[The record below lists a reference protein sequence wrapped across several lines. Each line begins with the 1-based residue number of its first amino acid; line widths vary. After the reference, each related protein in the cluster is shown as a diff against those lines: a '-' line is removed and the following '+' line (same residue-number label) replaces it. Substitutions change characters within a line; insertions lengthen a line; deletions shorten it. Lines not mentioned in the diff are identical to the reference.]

1 MRRARDIGRETV
13 QARAVQ
19 NDIARFSVELDYLER
34 HVKVDTPPL
43 HEMPNP
49 FFFRRLIGKQL
60 LEPGHLS
67 CQSPFQF
74 PALEKSGLCRIYRRT
89 HFFSVR
95 TSTTPA
101 RALIAQRAF
110 SSAGDYQ
117 GWPGQLQDGKR
128 QQTAPS
134 RCVTSPRWSRHS
146 RPAGTRPCW
155 AVFSP
160 PRLSR
165 LYSTLDRDTNSM
177 PTGATTAHELERVLF
192 FGLSFSYW
200 ERASFPTICHLVST
214 RIKGY
219 AS

>member
-1 MRRARDIGRETV
+1 MRCARDIGRETL
-13 QARAVQ
+13 QAGAAQ
-19 NDIARFSVELDYLER
+19 NAIARFFWKLDDLER
-34 HVKVDTPPL
+34 HVAVDTRPL
-43 HEMPNP
+43 HKMPHPLFGPPQSENNCWNQGTSAAKARFNFLLVKNLVCAGFIDGLI
-49 FFFRRLIGKQL
+49 FFQSEPPQL
-60 LEPGHLS
+60 RHGPSLLS
-67 CQSPFQF
+67 
-74 PALEKSGLCRIYRRT
+74 E
-89 HFFSVR
+89 HFHQPV
-95 TSTTPA
+95 TT
-101 RALIAQRAF
+101 R
-110 SSAGDYQ
+110 
-117 GWPGQLQDGKR
+117 DGKR

-155 AVFSP
+155 EVFSP

-177 PTGATTAHELERVLF
+177 PTGATTAHELGRVLF

-200 ERASFPTICHLVST
+200 ERTSFPTICHLVST

>member
-1 MRRARDIGRETV
+1 MA
-13 QARAVQ
+13 AY
-19 NDIARFSVELDYLER
+19 SVPEILAEKPCKPELCRMTSPGSPVNSTTLKR
-34 HVKVDTPPL
+34 HVTVDTSPL

-49 FFFRRLIGKQL
+49 FFCRPPIGKQL

-89 HFFSVR
+89 HFFQSGPPQLRHGPSLLSEHFHQPV
-95 TSTTPA
+95 TT
-101 RALIAQRAF
+101 R
-110 SSAGDYQ
+110 
-117 GWPGQLQDGKR
+117 DGKR

-155 AVFSP
+155 EVFSP

-165 LYSTLDRDTNSM
+165 LYSTLDRDTNRM
-177 PTGATTAHELERVLF
+177 TTGATTAHELGRVLF
-192 FGLSFSYW
+192 FGLGFSYW
-200 ERASFPTICHLVST
+200 ERALFPAICHLVST